1 MPRERVRDVTAVD
14 VDLARAPRDVLTRLA
29 DELRPRLDAAARDA
43 REASRVFSRE
53 RALLDALRRKSRAQ
67 HRASKHHGALTRA
80 CARGRTYD
88 AQEAVAKLEAL
99 ARDVD
104 ACARDSR
111 LAYGHDALVMPA
123 RARADEAMRAACAAC
138 AVLSELQGAGEDCV
152 EAFAGQLGRGYFM
165 ALSATA
171 TACASRVRCESAR
184 VLRALVG
191 AYNVVVDVREHLP
204 PPGRYD
210 AAFGRRPPAELRVAT
225 AADGGVR
232 ATPVGDDEVRADEE
246 LDVFWAS
253 AVSNAR
259 EGAEPSADVN
269 VEADDEL
276 SELGVRVD
284 RDDVAER
291 DVIRVAKQ
299 SQVPQAKARKYER
312 TVSVASPFGALT
324 AAPAVLNPF
333 APKKRRRKKKG
344 GGEEPP
350 TAGKKKK
357 PKRSDAPKTAADAF
371 ERLRQIS
378 SYGGGPD

>member
-1 MPRERVRDVTAVD
+1 
-14 VDLARAPRDVLTRLA
+14 
-29 DELRPRLDAAARDA
+29 
-43 REASRVFSRE
+43 
-53 RALLDALRRKSRAQ
+53 
-67 HRASKHHGALTRA
+67 
-80 CARGRTYD
+80 
-88 AQEAVAKLEAL
+88 
-99 ARDVD
+99 
-104 ACARDSR
+104 
-111 LAYGHDALVMPA
+111 
-123 RARADEAMRAACAAC
+123 
-138 AVLSELQGAGEDCV
+138 
-152 EAFAGQLGRGYFM
+152 
-165 ALSATA
+165 
-171 TACASRVRCESAR
+171 
-184 VLRALVG
+184 
-191 AYNVVVDVREHLP
+191 
-204 PPGRYD
+204 
-210 AAFGRRPPAELRVAT
+210 
-225 AADGGVR
+225 
-232 ATPVGDDEVRADEE
+232 VGDDEVRADEE

>member
-1 MPRERVRDVTAVD
+1 MIIDSHAHLDYPQLADDLPAV
-14 VDLARAPRDVLTRLA
+14 LARAHEAGVDRVITIGVKLTTV
-29 DELRPRLDAAARDA
+29 DRPR
-43 REASRVFSRE
+43 
-53 RALLDALRRKSRAQ
+53 
-67 HRASKHHGALTRA
+67 
-80 CARGRTYD
+80 
-88 AQEAVAKLEAL
+88 AL
-99 ARDVD
+99 AEANDNIWFSAGVHPHEAGNEAD
-104 ACARDSR
+104 ACN
-111 LAYGHDALVMPA
+111 
-123 RARADEAMRAACAAC
+123 
-138 AVLSELQGAGEDCV
+138 V
-152 EAFAGQLGRGYFM
+152 EAFLEAADHPRCVAIGEAGLDYHYDYAPRDRQAESMVQKLCDRFDMSDEPRVHQDIAFCIG
-165 ALSATA
+165 ALSHTER
-171 TACASRVRCESAR
+171 S
-184 VLRALVG
+184 VLKLLEMQKTFV
-191 AYNVVVDVREHLP
+191 NKL
-204 PPGRYD
+204 
-210 AAFGRRPPAELRVAT
+210 
-225 AADGGVR
+225 
-232 ATPVGDDEVRADEE
+232 GDDEVRADEE

-324 AAPAVLNPF
+324 AAPAILNPF